1 MNATSPLEPFGSPK
15 STNSD
20 ESTFDEAASTA
31 ASSTTCADDTSAT
44 SATSAFQSECDS
56 RNNIAP
62 HSTLKRKRSSAALI
76 TPPPSASDD
85 SERYAPADAGNAPT
99 TTTTTPTTPLLS
111 RALHVLTT
119 EAAALAHVTR
129 LYTTSPAAQS
139 ALLAAVGAVERA
151 HRRGGKV
158 VVCGVGKS
166 GLVGRKTVATL
177 KSLGVGASFMH
188 AAEAVHGDLGDV
200 RAGADVVLF
209 VSFSGRTAELLNVLP
224 HLPEAVPVVALTA
237 WAPPEGAVVDC
248 CCPLLEGR
256 GEAVLLPA
264 PVHESEERSFGV
276 SAPTTSTTVAMAVG
290 DMLALTAAERIHEG
304 EKGRVFKRNH
314 PGGAIGARTLA
325 EEVTVVTTKK
335 VCLAGG
341 VEC

>member
-224 HLPEAVPVVALTA
+224 HLPEEVPVVALTA
-237 WAPPEGAVVDC
+237 WVPDAAKACC